1 MTRLLFVFSV
11 VVALGL
17 VWAGTALAG
26 STTWEGH
33 GSENLPCE
41 DGGHWILS
49 PGADVGTATLTVDG
63 VSSTMEQSGP
73 AGGSGAYHGFSS
85 GPIDETTE
93 ASATWTGTSTE
104 AFLKLSNCLEGAGDG
119 GVSPGDDGNG
129 DDGGTTD
136 DGGVSPGGD
145 DGDGGTTGVATTGGT
160 VGVGG
165 EQAGQAGALP
175 FTGLPVWIPAL
186 AALALLTAGFALLRR
201 RAPTDT

>member
-1 MTRLLFVFSV
+1 MRRIWAVFTGV
-11 VVALGL
+11 VLAMAF
-17 VWAGTALAG
+17 AGGAFAQPFET
-26 STTWEGH
+26 
-33 GSENLPCE
+33 P
-41 DGGHWILS
+41 
-49 PGADVGTATLTVDG
+49 PGQNKVLICHFDVGGGVGHIIEVPAETAAEAHLDLHWPPDQNEFADFIV
-63 VSSTMEQSGP
+63 ESGEVG
-73 AGGSGAYHGFSS
+73 AECGGA
-85 GPIDETTE
+85 
-93 ASATWTGTSTE
+93 A
-104 AFLKLSNCLEGAGDG
+104 DG

-186 AALALLTAGFALLRR
+186 AAVALLTAGFALLRR